1 MFFVT
6 VEYILLEYGGLPQGE
21 TMSDNEFFKDPLARR
36 MLLVVFVFQIV
47 LFSLAVIFSF
57 TELSLLSR
65 IMIPF
70 LWFVIV
76 AVLGWLYYRY
86 QTHPLMRKKNDLMRQ
101 SNALSEKI
109 KTEDAKIKHAEQ
121 LREDLS
127 RAQQSEISET
137 LQLLQNQHIE
147 DDLRAAFIA
156 DRQILGIGPKF
167 KEMLAAHRILT
178 AADVNKDAL
187 SAVEGFGK
195 IKKQTMLLWRRSVE
209 AWANSAKP
217 SALPF
222 ETLNRIL
229 ERYQKSGNA
238 NDEMERQASNTRS
251 SLIEE
256 LQQITPELEKISET
270 TFISYLSQNFSEQK
284 KTSETFAAI
293 FIVIQ
298 AFLVMGSFT
307 GMGISSEPSSTP
319 LSTAGYNLML
329 TKAYET
335 ALASIPT
342 TTPQPLPTKTLPPS
356 ITPTIIAEFT
366 PTALIVLS
374 TPTRSTSLPVCIRPQ
389 EPQYATVVSVVD
401 GDTIKV
407 SMDNTLYSVRYIG
420 IDTPENTTQIEPFGK
435 EASEKNATLVSGQE
449 VTMYRDVSETDQF
462 DRILRFI
469 FVGDTFINYELVK
482 QGYATAF
489 RYEPDV
495 SCADLMAQAEV
506 DARAVGFGMW
516 SAQSTFEST
525 SPGETLVI
533 TTVNKEAEF
542 VDIQNKSN
550 ASIDLYGWRLVSE
563 KGSQTCSLSG
573 AIQSNDTLRIYAQT
587 GENGFNCNFSKS
599 IWNNSEPDPAV
610 LYNAQGIEIS
620 RQ

>member
-1 MFFVT
+1 
-6 VEYILLEYGGLPQGE
+6 
-21 TMSDNEFFKDPLARR
+21 MSENEFFKDPPAQR

-47 LFSLAVIFSF
+47 LFLLAVIFSF
-57 TELSLLSR
+57 TALSPLSR

-70 LWFVIV
+70 LWVLIV

-86 QTHPLMRKKNDLMRQ
+86 QSHPLARKKNELIRQ
-101 SNALSEKI
+101 SSALSAKI
-109 KTEDAKIKHAEQ
+109 KTEEAKIKHAEQ
-121 LREDLS
+121 QRDDLAI
-127 RAQQSEISET
+127 AQQTEISET

-147 DDLRAAFIA
+147 SGLRAASIA
-156 DRQILGIGPKF
+156 DKQILGIGPKL
-167 KEMLAAHRILT
+167 KEMLASHRILT

-187 SAVEGFGK
+187 SEVEGFGE
-195 IKKQTMLLWRRSVE
+195 IKKQTMLIWRRLVE
-209 AWANSAKP
+209 AQVNRAKP
-217 SALPF
+217 TTLPS
-222 ETLNRIL
+222 ETLNQIL
-229 ERYQKSGNA
+229 ERYQQSRNA
-238 NDEMERQASNTRS
+238 NDEMERQASNARS
-251 SLIEE
+251 LLLEE
-256 LQQITPELEKISET
+256 LQKLALELEKIPEI
-270 TFISYLSQNFSEQK
+270 TFINYLSQIFSEQK
-284 KTSETFAAI
+284 RTSEAFAAI

-298 AFLVMGSFT
+298 VFLVMGTFA

-319 LSTAGYNLML
+319 PPTADYNFML

-335 ALASIPT
+335 ALASIST
-342 TTPQPLPTKTLPPS
+342 NTPQPLPAKTLQPS

-389 EPQYATVVSVVD
+389 EPQHATVVSVVD

-420 IDTPENTTQIEPFGK
+420 IDTPESTTQIEPFGK
-435 EASEKNATLVSGQE
+435 EASEKNAALVSGQE

-516 SAQSTFEST
+516 SAQATFEST
-525 SPGETLVI
+525 SSGETLVI

-542 VDIQNKSN
+542 VDVKNKSN
-550 ASIDLYGWRLVSE
+550 AAIDLYGWRLVSE

-573 AIQSNDTLRIYAQT
+573 TIQPNDTLRIHAQT
-587 GENGFNCNFSKS
+587 GENGFNCNFSKQ

-610 LYNAQGIEIS
+610 LYNPQGIEIS

>member
-1 MFFVT
+1 M
-6 VEYILLEYGGLPQGE
+6 GGLPQGE
-21 TMSDNEFFKDPLARR
+21 LMSENEFFKDPPAQR
-36 MLLVVFVFQIV
+36 MLLVVFVSQIV
-47 LFSLAVIFSF
+47 LFLLAVIFSF
-57 TELSLLSR
+57 TALSPLSR

-70 LWFVIV
+70 LWVLIV

-86 QTHPLMRKKNDLMRQ
+86 QSHPLVRKKNELMRQ
-101 SNALSEKI
+101 SSALSAKI
-109 KTEDAKIKHAEQ
+109 KTEEAKIKYAEQ
-121 LREDLS
+121 QRDDLAI
-127 RAQQSEISET
+127 AQQTEISET
-137 LQLLQNQHIE
+137 LQILQNQHIE
-147 DDLRAAFIA
+147 AGLQAASIA
-156 DRQILGIGPKF
+156 DKQILGIGPKF
-167 KEMLAAHRILT
+167 KETLASHRILT
-178 AADVNKDAL
+178 AADVSKDAL
-187 SAVEGFGK
+187 SEVEEFGE
-195 IKKQTMLLWRRSVE
+195 IKKQTMIIWRRLVE
-209 AWANSAKP
+209 AQVNRAKP
-217 SALPF
+217 TTLPS

-229 ERYQKSGNA
+229 ERYQQSRNA

-251 SLIEE
+251 SLLEE
-256 LQQITPELEKISET
+256 LQKLALELEKIPEI
-270 TFISYLSQNFSEQK
+270 TFINYLSQIFSEQK
-284 KTSETFAAI
+284 RTSEAFAAI

-298 AFLVMGSFT
+298 VFLVMGTFA
-307 GMGISSEPSSTP
+307 GMSISSEASSTP
-319 LSTAGYNLML
+319 HPTADYNFML

-342 TTPQPLPTKTLPPS
+342 NTPQPLPTKTLPPS
-356 ITPTIIAEFT
+356 ITPTFIAEFT

-407 SMDNTLYSVRYIG
+407 MMDNTLYSVRYIG
-420 IDTPENTTQIEPFGK
+420 IDTPESTTQIEPFGK
-435 EASEKNATLVSGQE
+435 EASEKNAALISGQE

-516 SAQSTFEST
+516 SAQATFEST

-573 AIQSNDTLRIYAQT
+573 AIQPNGTLRIYART
-587 GENGFNCNFSKS
+587 GENGFNCNFSKQ

-610 LYNAQGIEIS
+610 LYNSQGIEIS

>member
-1 MFFVT
+1 
-6 VEYILLEYGGLPQGE
+6 
-21 TMSDNEFFKDPLARR
+21 MSENDFFKDPLARR
-36 MLLVVFVFQIV
+36 MLLVVFVIQIV
-47 LFSLAVIFSF
+47 LFPLAVIFSF
-57 TELSLLSR
+57 TALSPLSC

-70 LWFVIV
+70 LWLLIV

-86 QTHPLMRKKNDLMRQ
+86 QSHPLVRKKNDLMRQ
-101 SNALSEKI
+101 SNSLSAKI
-109 KTEDAKIKHAEQ
+109 EAEDAKIKHAEQ
-121 LREDLS
+121 QREDLARS
-127 RAQQSEISET
+127 QKNEISET
-137 LQLLQNQHIE
+137 LQRLQNQHIE
-147 DDLRAAFIA
+147 DGLRAASIA
-156 DRQILGIGPKF
+156 DKQILGIGSKF
-167 KEMLAAHRILT
+167 KERLAAHRILT
-178 AADVNKDAL
+178 AADVNKDSL
-187 SAVEGFGK
+187 SAVEGFGE

-209 AWANSAKP
+209 VRVNLAKP
-217 SALPF
+217 TKVPS
-222 ETLNRIL
+222 ETLNPIL
-229 ERYQKSGNA
+229 ERYQQSRNV
-238 NDEMERQASNTRS
+238 NDEMERQAFNTRS

-256 LQQITPELEKISET
+256 LQHLAPDLEKISEI
-270 TFISYLSQNFSEQK
+270 TFINYLSQIFSKQK
-284 KTSETFAAI
+284 KTSRAFAAI
-293 FIVIQ
+293 FMALQV
-298 AFLVMGSFT
+298 FLVIGT
-307 GMGISSEPSSTP
+307 LAGMGISSEPSSTP
-319 LSTAGYNLML
+319 PPTADYNFML

-342 TTPQPLPTKTLPPS
+342 NTPQPLPTKTLPPS

-374 TPTRSTSLPVCIRPQ
+374 TPTQSTSLPSCIRPQ
-389 EPQYATVVSVVD
+389 EPQYATVISVVD

-407 SMDNTLYSVRYIG
+407 SMDNMFYSVRYIG
-420 IDTPENTTQIEPFGK
+420 IDTPESTTQIEPFGK
-435 EASEKNATLVSGQE
+435 EASEKNAALVSGQE

-516 SAQSTFEST
+516 SAQATFEST

-533 TTVNKEAEF
+533 TTVNKDAEF
-542 VDIQNKSN
+542 VDVKNESN
-550 ASIDLYGWRLVSE
+550 AAIDLYGWRLVSE

-573 AIQSNDTLRIYAQT
+573 TIQPSETLRIYAQA
-587 GENGFNCNFSKS
+587 GENGFNCNFSKK

-610 LYNAQGIEIS
+610 LYNPEGIEIS

>member
-1 MFFVT
+1 
-6 VEYILLEYGGLPQGE
+6 
-21 TMSDNEFFKDPLARR
+21 MSKNEFFKDPPAQR
-36 MLLVVFVFQIV
+36 MLLVVFVSQIV
-47 LFSLAVIFSF
+47 LFLLAVIFSF
-57 TELSLLSR
+57 TALSPLSR

-70 LWFVIV
+70 LWVLIV

-86 QTHPLMRKKNDLMRQ
+86 QSHPLTRKKNELMRQ
-101 SNALSEKI
+101 SSALSAKI
-109 KTEDAKIKHAEQ
+109 KTEEAKIKHAEQ
-121 LREDLS
+121 QRDDLAI
-127 RAQQSEISET
+127 AQQTEISET

-147 DDLRAAFIA
+147 AGLRAASIA
-156 DRQILGIGPKF
+156 DKQILGIGPKL
-167 KEMLAAHRILT
+167 KEMLASHRILT

-187 SAVEGFGK
+187 SEVKEFGE
-195 IKKQTMLLWRRSVE
+195 IKKQTMLIWRRLVE
-209 AWANSAKP
+209 AQVNRAKP
-217 SALPF
+217 TTLPS

-229 ERYQKSGNA
+229 ERYQQSRNA

-251 SLIEE
+251 SLLEE
-256 LQQITPELEKISET
+256 LQKLAPELEKIPEI
-270 TFISYLSQNFSEQK
+270 TFINYLSQIFSEQK
-284 KTSETFAAI
+284 RISEAFAAI

-298 AFLVMGSFT
+298 VFLVMGTFA
-307 GMGISSEPSSTP
+307 GMSISSDAPSTP
-319 LSTAGYNLML
+319 LPTVNYNLML

-342 TTPQPLPTKTLPPS
+342 NTPQPLPTKTLPPS
-356 ITPTIIAEFT
+356 TTPAIIAEFT
-366 PTALIVLS
+366 PTALVVLS
-374 TPTRSTSLPVCIRPQ
+374 TPTRSTSLPACVRLQ

-407 SMDNTLYSVRYIG
+407 MMDNTLYSVRYIG
-420 IDTPENTTQIEPFGK
+420 IDTPESTTQIEPFGK
-435 EASEKNATLVSGQE
+435 EASEKNAALVSGQE

-516 SAQSTFEST
+516 SAQATFEST

-573 AIQSNDTLRIYAQT
+573 AIQPNDTLRIYAQT

>member
-1 MFFVT
+1 M
-6 VEYILLEYGGLPQGE
+6 GGLPQGE
-21 TMSDNEFFKDPLARR
+21 IMSENEFFKDPPAQR

-47 LFSLAVIFSF
+47 LFLLAVIFSF
-57 TELSLLSR
+57 TALSPLSR

-70 LWFVIV
+70 LWVLIV

-86 QTHPLMRKKNDLMRQ
+86 QSHPLVRKKNELMRQ
-101 SNALSEKI
+101 SSALSAKI
-109 KTEDAKIKHAEQ
+109 ETEEAKIKHAEQ
-121 LREDLS
+121 QRDDLAI
-127 RAQQSEISET
+127 AQQTEISET

-147 DDLRAAFIA
+147 AGLRAASIA
-156 DRQILGIGPKF
+156 DKQILGIGPKL
-167 KEMLAAHRILT
+167 KEMLASHRILT

-187 SAVEGFGK
+187 SEVKEFGE
-195 IKKQTMLLWRRSVE
+195 IKKQTMLIWRRLVE
-209 AWANSAKP
+209 AQVNRAKP
-217 SALPF
+217 TTLPS

-229 ERYQKSGNA
+229 ERYQQSRNA

-251 SLIEE
+251 SLLEE
-256 LQQITPELEKISET
+256 LQKLAPDLEKIPEI
-270 TFISYLSQNFSEQK
+270 TFINYLSQIFSEQK
-284 KTSETFAAI
+284 RTSGAFAAI

-298 AFLVMGSFT
+298 VFLVMGIFA
-307 GMGISSEPSSTP
+307 GMSISSEASSTP
-319 LSTAGYNLML
+319 LPTVDYNLML

-342 TTPQPLPTKTLPPS
+342 NTPQPLPTKTLPPS

-366 PTALIVLS
+366 PTALVVLS
-374 TPTRSTSLPVCIRPQ
+374 TSTRSTSLPACVRLQ

-420 IDTPENTTQIEPFGK
+420 IDTPESTTQIEPFGK
-435 EASEKNATLVSGQE
+435 EASKKNTELVSGQE

-462 DRILRFI
+462 DRILRFV
-469 FVGDTFINYELVK
+469 FVGDTFVNYELVK

-516 SAQSTFEST
+516 SAQATFEST

-533 TTVNKEAEF
+533 TAVNKGAEF
-542 VDIQNKSN
+542 VDIKNKSN
-550 ASIDLYGWRLVSE
+550 AAIELYGWRLVSE

-573 AIQSNDTLRIYAQT
+573 AIQPNGSLRIYAQA

-599 IWNNSEPDPAV
+599 IWNNSDPDPAV